1 MRNLKNPVFIFLIF
15 LLIYSLGSFSKIP
28 FGDCMALVLDT
39 ELGVYI
45 KAATPTSH
53 FLYSNTATFIKN
65 ITNLDAILVSRYL
78 VIVAGAFV
86 VMMVY
91 RTTQIITNKSWI
103 SIVAAFVF
111 GFSFTFWRNAEIV
124 EVYTFN
130 MVWVSLLLHYL
141 IKVFLVEKNREINMV
156 LAAFF
161 LSVSV
166 WAHIQ
171 NIFFI
176 PSVLLMLFY
185 FKNHSRAALISL
197 LLPIL
202 SFALMMG
209 LNSSQNLPIT
219 SIFKSGES
227 TWVADS
233 FKKDLFTYFKDF
245 LKAFGYL
252 LYNFNV
258 FTIAGIFGII
268 ALWRIN
274 QKLFYTVAVAAVFIY
289 GFATF
294 YAVSDNYVFFLPFN
308 YIFALSVGLGVA
320 SLKKQKILAALSPLC
335 LLIPFVYVSA
345 FAISSK
351 ITAAK
356 NFNDSKAYKGGL
368 RYYLVPWMHENVGIL
383 EFTIEKRN
391 APEPLYWMI
400 DSAENYIEILERK
413 GLSREEIK
421 KL

>member
-1 MRNLKNPVFIFLIF
+1 YKTVH
-15 LLIYSLGSFSKIP
+15 LLTKK
-28 FGDCMALVLDT
+28 DW
-39 ELGVYI
+39 
-45 KAATPTSH
+45 
-53 FLYSNTATFIKN
+53 
-65 ITNLDAILVSRYL
+65 VS
-78 VIVAGAFV
+78 V
-86 VMMVY
+86 
-91 RTTQIITNKSWI
+91 
-103 SIVAAFVF
+103 VAAFVF

-130 MVWVSLLLHYL
+130 MVWISLLLHYL
-141 IKVFLVEKNREINMV
+141 IKVFLVEKNRETNMA

-233 FKKDLFTYFKDF
+233 FKKNSFTYFKDF
-245 LKAFGYL
+245 IKAFGYL

-268 ALWRIN
+268 TLWRVN
-274 QKLFYTVAVAAVFIY
+274 QKLFYTVAVAAVVIY

-308 YIFALSVGLGVA
+308 YIFALSIGLGVA
-320 SLKKQKILAALSPLC
+320 SLKKQKLLARL
-335 LLIPFVYVSA
+335 
-345 FAISSK
+345 
-351 ITAAK
+351 
-356 NFNDSKAYKGGL
+356 
-368 RYYLVPWMHENVGIL
+368 
-383 EFTIEKRN
+383 
-391 APEPLYWMI
+391 
-400 DSAENYIEILERK
+400 
-413 GLSREEIK
+413 
-421 KL
+421 